1 MFVDIYER
9 SWGELTSEQKA
20 AAKVLGYSRSV
31 WDRDGQVWS
40 DSKQWKDLSSS
51 QQAAAAVIGYTQQE
65 WDDTR
70 RVYEKQWSQLNQ
82 ASDLLSIPHIL
93 ESSDF
98 QHFRETNNIST
109 FAK

>member
-20 AAKVLGYSRSV
+20 AARVLGYNRKS
-31 WDRDGQVWS
+31 WDRDLPVWS
-40 DSKQWKDLSSS
+40 DSKQWKELSSS
-51 QQAAAAVIGYTQQE
+51 QQAAAAVIGYLPQE

-82 ASDLLSIPHIL
+82 APSPPPRLPR
-93 ESSDF
+93 
-98 QHFRETNNIST
+98 FRNLVTST
-109 FAK
+109 WTVHALGGRR

>member
-1 MFVDIYER
+1 VFVDIYER
-9 SWGELTSEQKA
+9 SWGELTGDQKA

-40 DSKQWKDLSSS
+40 DSKQWKELSSS

-82 ASDLLSIPHIL
+82 ASDARSATH
-93 ESSDF
+93 SSE
-98 QHFRETNNIST
+98 R
-109 FAK
+109 